1 MLAAE
6 IFFFLRVLEA
16 MLDMLGKSVLQ
27 SLEHQ
32 SQWTKIFLQVCGDLC
47 TASFV
52 HDAGAAVAL
61 GIPMEALLGPFLPKG
76 KKLHFWMASSSLKSD
91 HDVQLDSL
99 KHHLFY
105 IQLLAAWPLTKGW
118 SSCLKA
124 VLNLQADECL
134 RSHTNPCEDSRTLN
148 RIPTLPV
155 SRRTTF
161 RYFSELTRSTL
172 MNSSRAPGNGHQE
185 HRIFVVFV
193 VDTILSAS
201 MLTFLSSSVK
211 NTLHWRANPF
221 CSLCP
226 LWSLCGSIRW
236 VEPTCWSLVQIS
248 FLRSSQEDDCE
259 AQSLRQGRRH
269 HGHFWTLRQWCN
281 RQPVVWISTAK
292 AHFFL
297 HEQRNA
303 NQGWVESN
311 VSRCQ
316 KFHSL
321 KSSCIRKIPKGLCD
335 LRLMFPWYIYNIYI
349 CIFLQSMRDC
359 NSRLLAKALFFSTDV
374 YGCYF
379 HHSLTRKFSF
389 ANTPTSF
396 PAPVIFLCKL
406 SLAMRVRHHF
416 IWEHAE
422 RGAYHWCQGVP
433 WVFQPLAVES
443 LGCEHQS
450 RQIFFSASSISC
462 LRYILNFG

>member
-6 IFFFLRVLEA
+6 IVFFLRVLEA

-148 RIPTLPV
+148 RIPTLPI

-185 HRIFVVFV
+185 HRIFAVFV

-211 NTLHWRANPF
+211 NTLHWRASPF

-297 HEQRNA
+297 HERNA

-316 KFHSL
+316 KFNSL

-335 LRLMFPWYIYNIYI
+335 LRLMFPWYIYIYIYI

-359 NSRLLAKALFFSTDV
+359 NSRLLAKALFFSTDA

-379 HHSLTRKFSF
+379 ITHSEKVFKLPTLLLPFQLLCF
-389 ANTPTSF
+389 FCAN
-396 PAPVIFLCKL
+396 
-406 SLAMRVRHHF
+406 
-416 IWEHAE
+416 
-422 RGAYHWCQGVP
+422 
-433 WVFQPLAVES
+433 
-443 LGCEHQS
+443 
-450 RQIFFSASSISC
+450 C
-462 LRYILNFG
+462 L